1 MGLCH
6 EACRDD
12 GVECDVTS
20 IMLKALR
27 APPYAQRFCVVGVC
41 RGEMSPDCAPE
52 EVIEEGDSRK

>member
-1 MGLCH
+1 MGLCR

-20 IMLKALR
+20 IMLKAVELPLMLR
-27 APPYAQRFCVVGVC
+27 GSVLLVVC
-41 RGEMSPDCAPE
+41 RQEMGPDCAPE